1 MFKALSEIL
10 KCCQG
15 EMRQAEMEPMARHT
29 TLKMG
34 GPADMMVFPSNEKDI
49 QLILKETTRKGIP
62 VQIIGKGSNLLV
74 REGGIRGLVVKID
87 KEFSGVEIE
96 GTQVVCFAGMSM
108 SHLAHT
114 VAQAGLS
121 GLEFAAGIPGTVG
134 GGIYMNAG
142 AYGGEMKDVVK
153 TVQGFTFSGEPFEY
167 SNADMGFAYRHSRAQ
182 TEGLVMT
189 KAMFTLQ
196 RANPEDIFEK
206 MADFA
211 ARRRDKQPLSE
222 LSCGSTF
229 KRPEGHYAAALIEG
243 CGLKGKKIGLC
254 EVSEKHAGFLISS
267 PGGKAEDYLAL
278 LALVQKE
285 VYDKTGVMLTPEV
298 RILGEEAPAELI

>member
-1 MFKALSEIL
+1 MYKALPEIL

-15 EMRQAEMEPMARHT
+15 EMRQMEMEPMARHT

-49 QLILKETTRKGIP
+49 ELVLKETKRASIP
-62 VQIIGKGSNLLV
+62 VQIIGKGSNLVV

-87 KEFSGVEIE
+87 KEFSGIEID
-96 GTQVVCFAGMSM
+96 GTRVTCLAGTSM
-108 SHLAHT
+108 TNLAHT

-142 AYGGEMKDVVK
+142 AYDGEMKDVVK
-153 TVQGFTFSGEPFEY
+153 AVWGFTPTGEPFEY
-167 SNADMGFAYRHSRAQ
+167 NNAEMDFSYRHSRAQ
-182 TEGLVMT
+182 DEGLVVT
-189 KAMFTLQ
+189 KAVFQLKEGKSE
-196 RANPEDIFEK
+196 AIFEK
-206 MADFA
+206 MADFS
-211 ARRRDKQPLSE
+211 ARRRDKQPLSD

-229 KRPEGHYAAALIEG
+229 KRPDGHYAAALIES
-243 CGLKGKKIGLC
+243 CGLKGRKIGLC
-254 EVSEKHAGFLISS
+254 EVSQKHAGFLISH
-267 PGGKAEDYLAL
+267 PGGTAEDFLAL
-278 LALVQKE
+278 IALVQKE
-285 VYDKTGVMLTPEV
+285 VYDKKGVKLEPEV